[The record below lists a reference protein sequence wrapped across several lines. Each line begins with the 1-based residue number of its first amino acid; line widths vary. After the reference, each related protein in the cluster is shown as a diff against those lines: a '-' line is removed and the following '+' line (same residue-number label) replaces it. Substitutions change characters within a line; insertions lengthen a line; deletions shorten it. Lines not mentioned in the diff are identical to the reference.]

1 MNLRASHLATPIRSA
16 YRLLGLTGVVL
27 ALAACGADE
36 SSQQSNQRPAP
47 VVTVEPVQISDAKMV
62 QEYPARVRGAREVEV
77 RARISGVLLERSHEE
92 GSEVQEGDLLFRI
105 DPTPMNIQLKQAEAA
120 QATAVAEQRQAQRDW
135 KRAEQLFERGAL
147 SASERDRIRSQ
158 LDFAEAGL
166 ARAQAEVD
174 EAKLNLSYTKVLAPL
189 SGSTSLEVLPEG
201 SLLSAGSLLTT
212 IVQQDPVHVIFALPE
227 RDAAIQRTAR
237 VADKSL
243 ESDVEL
249 LLPDGSV
256 YSRPASVDFT
266 SSRIDNATGTITVRA
281 VVENPDRQLI
291 PGQFVRARV
300 LLRQFEDQIIVPTE
314 AVGADARGPNVWVVN
329 AESKAELRPVQL
341 GTVIGDRQVIEKG
354 LQPGDQ
360 VVINGQVGLQPGMS
374 VRIADAAPANAA
386 GGE

>member
-16 YRLLGLTGVVL
+16 YRLLGLTGVAL

-354 LQPGDQ
+354 LQAGDQ